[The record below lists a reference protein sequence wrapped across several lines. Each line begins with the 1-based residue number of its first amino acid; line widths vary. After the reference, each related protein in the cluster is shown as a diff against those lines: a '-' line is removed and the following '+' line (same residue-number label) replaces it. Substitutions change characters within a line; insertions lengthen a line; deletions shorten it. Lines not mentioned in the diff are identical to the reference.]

1 MGNEEAVKLYMPGN
15 NAAVGISGTKS
26 KGVNTVGDEEIVK
39 LYLQRNNSAISESK
53 AKYGERLRNISYGI
67 TSDRGSAEEVEND
80 TYFKAWENIPPH
92 EPYTYLFAFLARIA
106 RNISLSLCRERG
118 RLKRIHHVCELSSE
132 MEECIPSHLS
142 VEDSADEDLL
152 IDAINRFLREQ
163 PENKRNIF
171 MRRYWYL
178 DSVESISKRFGIGK
192 SNVKTTLFRL
202 RGELKE
208 FLESEGYNI

>member
-1 MGNEEAVKLYMPGN
+1 MK
-15 NAAVGISGTKS
+15 
-26 KGVNTVGDEEIVK
+26 DEEIVK
-39 LYLQRNNSAISESK
+39 LYLQRDNSAIGESK
-53 AKYGERLRNISYGI
+53 TKYGERLRGISYGI

-80 TYFKAWENIPPH
+80 TYFKAWESIPPH

-106 RNISLSLCRERG
+106 RNLSLSLCRERG
-118 RLKRIHHVCELSSE
+118 RLKRVSNVCELSKE
-132 MEECIPSHLS
+132 MEECIPSRLS
-142 VEDSADEDLL
+142 VEDEIDEDMLV
-152 IDAINRFLREQ
+152 DAINRFLNEQ

-178 DSVESISKRFGIGK
+178 DSVEVISKHFGIGK

-202 RGELKE
+202 RGELKN

>member
-1 MGNEEAVKLYMPGN
+1 MGNEEAVKLYLQRN
-15 NAAVGISGTKS
+15 SADRTKYS
-26 KGVNTVGDEEIVK
+26 EAPKGVKAVNDEEIVK
-39 LYLQRNNSAISESK
+39 LYLERNNSAIAESK
-53 AKYGERLRNISYGI
+53 TKYGSRLRNISYGI

-80 TYFKAWENIPPH
+80 TYFKAWESIPPH

-106 RNISLSLCRERG
+106 RNLSLSLCRERG

-132 MEECIPSHLS
+132 MEDCIPSKIS

-152 IDAINRFLREQ
+152 IDAINRFLKEQ